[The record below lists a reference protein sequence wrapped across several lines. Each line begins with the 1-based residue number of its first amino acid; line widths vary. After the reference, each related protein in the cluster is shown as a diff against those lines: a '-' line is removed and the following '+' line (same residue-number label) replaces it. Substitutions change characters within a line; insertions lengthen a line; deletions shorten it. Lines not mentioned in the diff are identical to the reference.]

1 MARFEVLGARGQIG
15 DPRTVIEY
23 LQHLGKGEGLALDAD
38 MICGK
43 AHVISAVTHAIRAF
57 ERGDNIS
64 GSLAVETVLYAS
76 GEHQISKAMKKMG
89 IKIGTERVALILID
103 SIPSD
108 NVVVSLSLKR
118 DDEVLEPSD
127 EKALRFGI
135 TKDEIRAVPA
145 NKIEDLVLEKVAFV
159 ALSK

>member
-1 MARFEVLGARGQIG
+1 MATFEVLGAKGQIS
-15 DPRTVIEY
+15 DPRAVIEY

-64 GSLAVETVLYAS
+64 GSLAMETVLYAS

-108 NVVVSLSLKR
+108 NVIFSLSLKR
-118 DDEVLEPSD
+118 DDDVLEPSD

-135 TKDEIRAVPA
+135 TRDEIRAVPA